1 MGTSREDY
9 AALLPTVQGIVHSLN
24 VATTD
29 GGSWVLRADE
39 ECTPYFHITNAAK
52 SAELLISTEYGKP
65 ERLVING
72 VTPRGKDR
80 QYVRVYEQGADGSG
94 WTEFKF
100 SSISVATKRGAEAIA
115 KEITRRFLPD
125 YLKAVSLTLERIARD
140 ENFEAQRLANL
151 QACAATL
158 NEVINPP
165 YGHNT
170 RIEDRTEFSHYFGAN
185 CSGIRVE
192 CKASANDVDLKIEN
206 LTVEQAKQVLALAKH
221 LALPRNPA

>member
-9 AALLPTVQGIVHSLN
+9 AALLPVVQEIALQLTKQTKREWTVRKN
-24 VATTD
+24 
-29 GGSWVLRADE
+29 E
-39 ECTPYFHITNAAK
+39 EPEPYFHLL
-52 SAELLISTEYGKP
+52 SGDAELLISTEYGKP

-94 WTEFKF
+94 WTEFRF

-140 ENFEAQRLANL
+140 ENFEVQRLANL

-158 NEVINPP
+158 NEVITPP

-206 LTVEQAKQVLALAKH
+206 LTVEQAKEVLALAKH
-221 LALPRNPA
+221 LALPRNLA